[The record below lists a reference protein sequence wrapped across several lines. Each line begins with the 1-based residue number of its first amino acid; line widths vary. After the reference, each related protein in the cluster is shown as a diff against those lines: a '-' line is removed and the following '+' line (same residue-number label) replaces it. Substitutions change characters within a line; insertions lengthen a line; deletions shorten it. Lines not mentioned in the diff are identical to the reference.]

1 MELAKKIK
9 QLRFQAGLTQEQ
21 LAQKLGVGAQS
32 VSKWENNVAMPDI
45 ALLPLLAEAFG
56 VMIDDLF
63 DLTTEQRL
71 NRIENRLDI
80 ENELSQD
87 VFWEYEEF
95 LKTFSPMTF
104 IKNVRMI

>member
-45 ALLPLLAEAFG
+45 ALLPLLAETFG
-56 VMIDDLF
+56 VTIDDLF
-63 DLTTEQRL
+63 E
-71 NRIENRLDI
+71 EGDI
-80 ENELSQD
+80 NDSE
-87 VFWEYEEF
+87 
-95 LKTFSPMTF
+95 T
-104 IKNVRMI
+104 R